1 MPLEIRRDRHE
12 NIIPHWFGRYTTAD
26 GRRILVRLKA
36 PFKGVPPA
44 DGLINTPG
52 DDDFEAGKETAMQE
66 LRQAQENSKSGRME
80 KSAALSVYR
89 QKTGMKLKEVP
100 ISKLPEIVTA
110 ATKAG
115 GRGESWGKWKLQA
128 VNRFVVWC
136 TTAKVRNVLDV
147 NKEVALS
154 YLNSLYAPDKEAKE
168 QKAPKEQKEKK
179 EKSQTASTVR
189 RVKYTL
195 GMVFDR
201 ALPEGAPNPFR
212 AKDVMIA
219 SVDGDKQFNRV
230 PLSAREVERLLEVAK
245 DDQMMYDLIVCALS
259 TGLRKGD
266 ICNLRWSGVDLSA
279 NSLKITTSKTQTDLY
294 LPILPLLRTVLER
307 RLTARGKRSLYVF
320 PEAHQMAHD
329 NTSGI
334 TWRIK
339 KLFATAFAPTVEADA
354 IAKDAKRL
362 EALPDRIPEV
372 VETIKGASMLSSKKE
387 KVIDL
392 LNRYLQGQ
400 NYPKMQQET
409 GIAKGAISELLHE
422 AQEISEINFL
432 PEKRKNVK
440 EMVSYV
446 TRVKRELGSRA
457 ASKYDFHA
465 LRTTFVTLAL
475 SAGIG
480 VEILKALT
488 GHATV
493 EIVMRH
499 YFKPKG
505 SDFAVQLTKAMPA
518 VLTATSNAP
527 KHIAGKRK
535 TGEVI
540 PEKVSEALRFIETL
554 ELTKEER
561 ESLRGLI

>member
-1 MPLEIRRDRHE
+1 MPLEIRRDRT
-12 NIIPHWFGRYTTAD
+12 NKIIPRWFGRYTTSD
-26 GRRILVRLKA
+26 GRRILVKLDT
-36 PFKGVPPA
+36 PFVGVPPA
-44 DGLINTPG
+44 DGRISTPG
-52 DDDFEAGKETAMQE
+52 DDVFEAGKEIALTA
-66 LRQAQENSKSGRME
+66 LREAQEKSKSGRME

-89 QKTGMKLKEVP
+89 QKTGVKLKEVP
-100 ISKLPEIVTA
+100 ISQLPEIVAA

-128 VNRFVVWC
+128 VNRFVDWC
-136 TTAKVRNVLDV
+136 TKAKVRNVLDV
-147 NKEVALS
+147 SKEVALS
-154 YLNSLYAPDKEAKE
+154 YLNSLYTPDKEQKDPKE
-168 QKAPKEQKEKK
+168 QKGKKEKK

-219 SVDGDKQFNRV
+219 SADGDKQYNRV
-230 PLSAREVERLLEVAK
+230 PLSAQEVERLLNAAK

-266 ICNLRWSGVDLSA
+266 ICSLRWDGVDLSA

-294 LPILPLLRTVLER
+294 LPILPLLKTVLER
-307 RLTARGKRSLYVF
+307 RAATRMKRSLYVF
-320 PEAHQMAHD
+320 PEAHQMEQD

-339 KLFATAFAPTVEADA
+339 KIFATAFA
-354 IAKDAKRL
+354 KDAQAKAIENDELRKSSL
-362 EALPDRIPEV
+362 TSTIPEV
-372 VETIKGASMLSSKKE
+372 IDTIKGASMLDSKKE
-387 KVIDL
+387 KVIAL
-392 LNRYLQGQ
+392 LGLYMKGQ
-400 NYPKMQQET
+400 NYPEMQKET
-409 GIAKGAISELLHE
+409 GISKGAISELLHE
-422 AQEISEINFL
+422 AQKISEINFL
-432 PEKRKNVK
+432 PVRMNVKQLVTDVTREKRKFG
-440 EMVSYV
+440 
-446 TRVKRELGSRA
+446 TRS

-505 SDFAVQLTKAMPA
+505 SDFADQLAKAMPK
-518 VLTATSNAP
+518 VLTDLAP
-527 KHIAGKRK
+527 GTKLLEIDAK
-535 TGEVI
+535 TGQVI
-540 PEKVSEALRFIETL
+540 PEKVSEALRFIESLGLTDDERKTL
-554 ELTKEER
+554 K
-561 ESLRGLI
+561 GLI